1 MLAANLKIAADIK
14 IALVTTSGKT
24 RKTFFGL
31 GGTAPKV
38 FPVFRVMAAKLQV
51 ILKLIRF
58 RKLFPPIR
66 FCPKR
71 VIIIGGV

>member
-38 FPVFRVMAAKLQV
+38 LSRFPSDGCKASSYT
-51 ILKLIRF
+51 
-58 RKLFPPIR
+58 
-66 FCPKR
+66 
-71 VIIIGGV
+71 